1 MATLQTVNNIEL
13 RLIEDNEH
21 KTNQRKLRG
30 NRGFIVS
37 AAVKYLLLKTKHSL
51 GIRDCVY
58 QTKQTNRN
66 LVCEIKVCKSNRN
79 FWNEML

>member
-13 RLIEDNEH
+13 RFIEDNEY

-51 GIRDCVY
+51 VIRDCSLPNE
-58 QTKQTNRN
+58 TNESKCGLRN
-66 LVCEIKVCKSNRN
+66 KS
-79 FWNEML
+79 L